1 MFDSSLMAKFRPPGA
16 SIQSCG
22 PCPRARPSPGAPPSF
37 GAPEAK
43 APSSSEAENSPQSVE
58 ESLTW
63 IEHLGRQTQTGHLVQ
78 WWRYAR
84 PCNHTQGC
92 KMTSYI
98 LLQHCQPYPVRRERA
113 SLKGLMSPS
122 PDGPVNECCMS
133 SMAGEASTL
142 QALSLDRRA
151 SLLTEKSE

>member
-1 MFDSSLMAKFRPPGA
+1 MALAPVPDPLLGPLLPSVRRRRRLQAAQRRRILRNRLRNLLLGLNTSGDRLRPDTLFSGGGMRDHA
-16 SIQSCG
+16 TIHRG
-22 PCPRARPSPGAPPSF
+22 
-37 GAPEAK
+37 
-43 APSSSEAENSPQSVE
+43 
-58 ESLTW
+58 
-63 IEHLGRQTQTGHLVQ
+63 
-78 WWRYAR
+78 
-84 PCNHTQGC
+84 